1 MSANPIYKSRSI
13 KRVRRSKAEIDYI
26 RAYLYVLLNNTRPMT
41 VRQIFYQAVG
51 EGIIE
56 KTEQEYKGTIVRQ
69 LTLMRKARVIPYH
82 WIADNTRWMRKPRTH
97 DGLAEMLES
106 SIQFYCRALWSEQP
120 VYVEIWLEKDALSGV
135 LYEVTARHDVPLMVT
150 RGYPS
155 FTFLAGAAEAIEAI
169 DKPAFLY
176 YFGDYDPSGVDI
188 SRNVEEQLRKLAP
201 GAEIHFKRVA
211 VNDWQIKAWNL
222 PTRPTKTTDSRS
234 RNFSGESVEVDAIPP
249 QRLLDLVAQCV
260 EQHIDQAILQRTLMI
275 EGRER
280 ETLRTLARNL
290 TA

>member
-1 MSANPIYKSRSI
+1 M
-13 KRVRRSKAEIDYI
+13 
-26 RAYLYVLLNNTRPMT
+26 
-41 VRQIFYQAVG
+41 
-51 EGIIE
+51 
-56 KTEQEYKGTIVRQ
+56 
-69 LTLMRKARVIPYH
+69 
-82 WIADNTRWMRKPRTH
+82 
-97 DGLAEMLES
+97 
-106 SIQFYCRALWSEQP
+106 
-120 VYVEIWLEKDALSGV
+120 
-135 LYEVTARHDVPLMVT
+135 
-150 RGYPS
+150 
-155 FTFLAGAAEAIEAI
+155 
-169 DKPAFLY
+169 
-176 YFGDYDPSGVDI
+176 
-188 SRNVEEQLRKLAP
+188 EEQLRKLAP